1 MNGMTLKLRNKKI
14 NPNLN
19 MFRMNKHVNKVFQGG
34 ETTHDECNQDR
45 HQNKQPRNMLSSQTH
60 HQL

>member
-1 MNGMTLKLRNKKI
+1 
-14 NPNLN
+14 
-19 MFRMNKHVNKVFQGG
+19 MNKHVNKVFQGG